1 MVCVLSLGSAKVARC
16 TNLPD
21 DMKSAAVKEQ
31 EEHLRIVGQERSV
44 LRLVVDQA
52 RSDLPKMMVLGGGG
66 NRDPSSF
73 WLYFMRR
80 VITGQ
85 HRSTAFRTFCCSTI
99 TAPLFH
105 NFFIDLSILILGC
118 LC

>member
-73 WLYFMRR
+73 DGLAHYSFDFAQQ
-80 VITGQ
+80 VHYPSNPLQ
-85 HRSTAFRTFCCSTI
+85 HVPIYLKTLRQ
-99 TAPLFH
+99 
-105 NFFIDLSILILGC
+105 
-118 LC
+118 